1 MLASCFSSTQS
12 NVSAYTAPQL
22 GSETLGSEIEVAETA
37 KLGWILIRKHWVS
50 ASQLQTALSQQSDAT
65 SQIHPE
71 AQPKLGELLLQAA
84 LISETQLQQ
93 ALREQYWRRHG
104 YWVI

>member
-1 MLASCFSSTQS
+1 MLASCFSLTQP
-12 NVSAYTAPQL
+12 NGSADTAPQL
-22 GSETLGSEIEVAETA
+22 GSETLGSETEVVETA
-37 KLGWILIRKHWVS
+37 KLGWILIRNHWVS
-50 ASQLQTALSQQSDAT
+50 ASQLQTALNQQSHAN
-65 SQIHPE
+65 SHISP